1 MRGTFELC
9 LYSKAN
15 NFCNTPAL
23 QACLDLENLDSP
35 EQTTRVFR
43 QVPPPDGGCNAFLA
57 KHLAPSDMVLLV
69 RLLQGGQLCCCKCTN
84 HQLLTE
90 WTAGLEH
97 PQTCDTSGKTYQ
109 T

>member
-9 LYSKAN
+9 RCSKAN

-35 EQTTRVFR
+35 KRTTKVFH
-43 QVPPPDGGCNAFLA
+43 QVPPPDAGCNAFLV
-57 KHLAPSDMVLLV
+57 KRLAPSDRVLLV
-69 RLLQGGQLCCCKCTN
+69 HLLQGGQLCCCKCTN
-84 HQLLTE
+84 HQSPIE

-97 PQTCDTSGKTYQ
+97 PQPM
-109 T
+109 